1 MASIPSSQIYK
12 HRRFKMDV
20 WEAIEKRRT
29 IRQFKA
35 KVPEAMLRRLIRAG
49 ALAPSASNSQPW
61 EFIIIEDRNIIDA
74 IAEQK
79 GKMEGLRGGN
89 RRIAIEKNLYTN
101 SSVVAICIRKG
112 GLSVA
117 AAWTAAENIALA
129 ATGEDLGCVMSIF
142 GGEYKATVEKL
153 LEIPDTHE
161 LATILCIGLPERIPE
176 KVGTDRPEFSW
187 LHINKF
193 SNPG

>member
-1 MASIPSSQIYK
+1 
-12 HRRFKMDV
+12 MDV

-29 IRQFKA
+29 IRQFTA
-35 KVPEAMLRRLIRAG
+35 RVPESLLRRLIWAG
-49 ALAPSASNSQPW
+49 AKAPSASNTQPW
-61 EFIIIEDRNIIDA
+61 EFIIINDQDIIDG

-79 GKMEGLRGGN
+79 GKMEGLRGGA
-89 RRIAIEKNLYTN
+89 RRIAIEKGLYHN

-129 ATGEDLGCVMSIF
+129 ATAEGLGCVMSIF
-142 GGEYKATVEKL
+142 GGEYKEAVEKL
-153 LEIPDTHE
+153 LALPDTHE
-161 LATILCIGLPERIPE
+161 LATVMALGVPERIPP

-187 LHINKF
+187 LHFNKYG
-193 SNPG
+193 NPD